1 MMETSIIR
9 FWILDFGFR
18 IGEPQS
24 EGEGR
29 EVGTR
34 GLAAGARN
42 SRTNRKEE
50 EAQKHSG
57 EEERPGENTRR
68 PSVVKAPVAEG
79 VAVVDRQK
87 ARVAQGRR
95 GDAAAVPEMGL
106 RPIEKFPR
114 AGKAGAQIHV
124 FEPGRDEAGVEAV
137 EDSERAL
144 ANRQGRGGGLLDLER
159 AVPVAIRIPPAAAPA
174 VVRSKRVHEEQLA
187 SVGREARKPTQLKRE
202 LVFVVGG
209 SERSG
214 DFGFQVLDCGFA
226 VNR

>member
-57 EEERPGENTRR
+57 EEERPVENTRR

-124 FEPGRDEAGVEAV
+124 FEPGRDEAGIKAV
-137 EDSERAL
+137 EYSERAL
-144 ANRQGRGGGLLDLER
+144 ANCQGRGGCLLDFER
-159 AVPVAIRIPPAAAPA
+159 AVSVAIRVPPAAAPA

-187 SVGREARKPTQLKRE
+187 HIGEDARKPAQLKRE
-202 LVFVVGG
+202 LVFAVGR
-209 SERSG
+209 SERPGDLGSWIL
-214 DFGFQVLDCGFA
+214 DFGWA
-226 VNR
+226 VRR